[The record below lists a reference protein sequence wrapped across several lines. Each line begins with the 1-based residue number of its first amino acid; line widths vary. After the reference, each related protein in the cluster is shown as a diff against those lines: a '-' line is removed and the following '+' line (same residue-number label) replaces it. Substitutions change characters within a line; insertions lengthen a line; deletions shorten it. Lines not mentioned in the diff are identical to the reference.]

1 MRVIEEKFIQTES
14 KSKEEIQNLKQ
25 ELTRREVRSNYLN

>member
-14 KSKEEIQNLKQ
+14 KSKQEIQALRQ
-25 ELTRREVRSNYLN
+25 ELTQKEVSYH